1 MKLKLPSVEE
11 TDRINYRVPRSI
23 KVELDQLAE
32 QCKAAKLDFTAAL
45 VLGLRETA
53 KAIRAELDKQG
64 RRRGSKV
71 GVNLAPETST
81 NAAGE

>member
-1 MKLKLPSVEE
+1 
-11 TDRINYRVPRSI
+11 VPRSI
-23 KVELDQLAE
+23 KLELDQLAE

-53 KAIRAELDKQG
+53 KAIRTELDKQ
-64 RRRGSKV
+64 RRKRGTKI

-81 NAAGE
+81 NRAGE